1 MRQRL
6 ERIRQRILAGAPF
19 SEMAKLHSQDQ
30 QNRAKGGDLG
40 WFSPGDSDGEFEK
53 VASEL
58 TVGEVSTVFQTGA
71 GFHLVQLDARRTR
84 NMSDRIKR
92 SHARQQVRTR
102 KVNEKYEEW
111 LGEIRNIAYIEYRVA
126 QDDL

>member
-1 MRQRL
+1 MRQ
-6 ERIRQRILAGAPF
+6 EGIRSDF
-19 SEMAKLHSQDQ
+19 HKY
-30 QNRAKGGDLG
+30 GDDRGSDCDDL
-40 WFSPGDSDGEFEK
+40 DSDGEFEK

-58 TVGEVSTVFQTGA
+58 AVGEISTVVQTGA
-71 GFHLVQLDARRTR
+71 GFHLLQLDARRTR
-84 NMSDRIKR
+84 NMSARIKR

-111 LGEIRNIAYIEYRVA
+111 LGEIRDIAYIEYRVA